1 MQNWLSSLL
10 GILAAVFVSYPRVH
24 PSVSC
29 HTAAS
34 ALSWSLPLM
43 TVYLGPQ
50 WELMLELLGVVGTQ
64 TMACPPPL
72 SSVATGSRHQGSLLR
87 FYPSSE
93 GLLGIKL

>member
-24 PSVSC
+24 PSVSY
-29 HTAAS
+29 HTADS

-64 TMACPPPL
+64 TMACPCPCLQWPQ
-72 SSVATGSRHQGSLLR
+72 A
-87 FYPSSE
+87 
-93 GLLGIKL
+93 LGTREAYCIFIRPQKDFSG